1 MSLNLGTLF
10 LTVRVAGHQ
19 NIGNVTGALQGL
31 EKTAV
36 RAGASLAALYATTQA
51 VRQTIQLADGYTEF
65 SNSIRIATDSLS
77 EYRDVQAQ
85 VTEIARST
93 ASELDATGLLY
104 RRLESGTSDLGISQ
118 ERLLRIVETTNKA
131 VALGGSNAAEASG
144 AIRQFSQ
151 AIGNDFKAS
160 SQEMNSI
167 LEQTPGLA
175 KAIAQ
180 GLGVSTSELK
190 KMAKDQVLSSEMVLR
205 ALEGQAESIDAMYA
219 NVAFSISKSW
229 EKGMTGAS
237 AFIGRLNELTGAGRS
252 FANTMDDISKQLADP
267 AFAEEVLTKVV
278 VLKNSFEEFFNILN
292 SDTGGFAAD
301 FKRNFNELF
310 DIDVTAQLD
319 EFAHFPVAVATFAK
333 IAGVEIA
340 DFSSKLIADIDYVGK
355 TIYELLSYP
364 FNMIVGV
371 VNASWALILNS
382 IAYLVD
388 QARDKLS
395 FLLPDDLENQL
406 KGVSEG
412 IKSIAEGMDE
422 RANQEIAN
430 PYEEILK
437 HYEDHVNKKKQLD
450 QVRIES
456 LEQILAKHEEIK
468 QKINEESAQE
478 VDNMKKAA
486 DAALGFDEDK
496 ANFIMDQTKGF
507 FANMNKIIADASKAQ
522 KEQQEKDMKEF
533 AGVMEQTL
541 GSELKNLLTG
551 NFDDIGK
558 AFGNMIQNMI
568 IEAMAADI
576 MGAIGLGDFAT
587 GGGSLKGGM
596 SWLGGFFAEGGNPPI
611 GKASVV
617 GENGPELIVPRGSM
631 TVIPNDQM
639 GGNTINISM
648 PIMGDADSGT
658 IKKTVDQATRELKSR
673 LARV

>member
-1 MSLNLGTLF
+1 M
-10 LTVRVAGHQ
+10 
-19 NIGNVTGALQGL
+19 
-31 EKTAV
+31 
-36 RAGASLAALYATTQA
+36 
-51 VRQTIQLADGYTEF
+51 
-65 SNSIRIATDSLS
+65 
-77 EYRDVQAQ
+77 
-85 VTEIARST
+85 
-93 ASELDATGLLY
+93 
-104 RRLESGTSDLGISQ
+104 
-118 ERLLRIVETTNKA
+118 
-131 VALGGSNAAEASG
+131 
-144 AIRQFSQ
+144 
-151 AIGNDFKAS
+151 
-160 SQEMNSI
+160 
-167 LEQTPGLA
+167 
-175 KAIAQ
+175 
-180 GLGVSTSELK
+180 
-190 KMAKDQVLSSEMVLR
+190 
-205 ALEGQAESIDAMYA
+205 
-219 NVAFSISKSW
+219 
-229 EKGMTGAS
+229 
-237 AFIGRLNELTGAGRS
+237 
-252 FANTMDDISKQLADP
+252 
-267 AFAEEVLTKVV
+267 
-278 VLKNSFEEFFNILN
+278 
-292 SDTGGFAAD
+292 
-301 FKRNFNELF
+301 
-310 DIDVTAQLD
+310 
-319 EFAHFPVAVATFAK
+319 
-333 IAGVEIA
+333 
-340 DFSSKLIADIDYVGK
+340 
-355 TIYELLSYP
+355 
-364 FNMIVGV
+364 
-371 VNASWALILNS
+371 
-382 IAYLVD
+382 
-388 QARDKLS
+388 
-395 FLLPDDLENQL
+395 
-406 KGVSEG
+406 
-412 IKSIAEGMDE
+412 
-422 RANQEIAN
+422 
-430 PYEEILK
+430 
-437 HYEDHVNKKKQLD
+437 
-450 QVRIES
+450 RIES